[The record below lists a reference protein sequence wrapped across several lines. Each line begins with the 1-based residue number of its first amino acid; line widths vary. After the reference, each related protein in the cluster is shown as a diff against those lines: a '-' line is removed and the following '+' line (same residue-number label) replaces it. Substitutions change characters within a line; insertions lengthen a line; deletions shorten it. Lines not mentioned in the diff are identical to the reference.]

1 MLNVG
6 EDILK
11 CDMAETYH
19 IYVTDW
25 YDPPFPVSYLADLAV
40 GLKGDSRIKIK
51 LSGHRLSQDQML
63 KAVMVDKLA
72 ALVWQNTKD
81 GHKGRN
87 FPKSVYRILE
97 GLDEKKKDDFEE
109 FETIEDFNEWYKE
122 SHHA

>member
-25 YDPPFPVSYLADLAV
+25 YDPPFPISYLADLAV
-40 GLKGDSRIKIK
+40 GLKDDSRIKMK
-51 LSGHRLSQDQML
+51 MSERRLSLDQVL
-63 KAVMVDKLA
+63 QTFIVDKLS
-72 ALVWQNTKD
+72 ALIWQNTKD

-87 FPKSVYRILE
+87 FPKSLYQTLE
-97 GLDEKKKDDFEE
+97 GLDEKKKDELE
-109 FETIEDFNEWYKE
+109 KFETIEDFEEWYKE
-122 SHHA
+122 THHV